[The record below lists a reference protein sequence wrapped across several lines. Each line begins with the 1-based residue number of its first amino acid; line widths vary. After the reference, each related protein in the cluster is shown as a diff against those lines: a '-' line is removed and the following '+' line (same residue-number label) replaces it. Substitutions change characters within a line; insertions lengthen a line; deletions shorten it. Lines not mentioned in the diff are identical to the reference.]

1 MNNTKKFGAFAVM
14 VAAVVICACTAAAD
28 QTWSGKV
35 EITSDVSD
43 NLYIATTAD
52 AAAYQDGYVV
62 TNWQANGYLGRND
75 HSAAYILRD
84 GIFTGLQ
91 ILRVDGRYLHFRQTG
106 GNVGFQYLMHAA
118 SANTANT
125 LPYDLVF
132 GGSAYASPLFYKGD
146 GSEFKE
152 CNMNIA
158 VMDNADINAGLLR
171 ADGTGTNY
179 IHVIALNGGLLTMS
193 NRQGGR
199 NVYYAFNGGTLQPRA
214 SDPGSYMFGENRAA
228 SGSQYD
234 IWVRIYESGGRIIQ
248 RPTGLNNASYVY
260 PAQIRK
266 PEDNVVWSIPI
277 PDGHEL
283 KTKVWDTPPSVLI
296 VDSTGAGSNAVAVA
310 DWDFDSGYVTNV
322 TVLCRG
328 ENYSACGAD
337 DASPTVTAK
346 FRLSAT
352 DNLKLCPSVPVV
364 TGPGV
369 SGDFTFSAVG
379 SGSGIAMRNATNTY
393 CGATIVDMDID
404 RRWEHT
410 EGVTTKS
417 VEYLNSLMVYTTG
430 NTRFLNT
437 TSIVIRSGAL
447 WPSGAV
453 STQFPDV
460 TRLELYGG
468 HITTKTY
475 SFPDVVVGGETWLCS
490 YNTSGYPAT
499 LTVPADGTLTVDYGA
514 VVTNDV
520 IVTPKLK
527 YGTVTFTN
535 DTKIALNVRDWS
547 KLPRGKKVPVLD
559 LSGVTTFT
567 TRDMATLLQP
577 EDGKIAW
584 GSGDD
589 AKILYARR
597 NADGMFLIFR

>member
-1 MNNTKKFGAFAVM
+1 MMNNTKKFGAFAAM
-14 VAAVVICACTAAAD
+14 VATVVMCACTAEAN

-43 NLYIATTAD
+43 HLGIATTAD
-52 AAAYQDGYVV
+52 AAVYQTGHVV
-62 TNWQANGYLGRND
+62 SNMQAHGFLGAND
-75 HSAAYILRD
+75 HSAAYILED
-84 GIFTGLQ
+84 GLFTGYQL
-91 ILRVDGRYLHFRQTG
+91 LRVDGRYLHFRQMG
-106 GNVGFQYLMHAA
+106 GIVSFQYMTHTKN
-118 SANTANT
+118 SNTANT

-132 GGSAYASPLFYKGD
+132 GGSANASFPF
-146 GSEFKE
+146 FKE
-152 CNMNIA
+152 DDKSGSAGTELKECSINLA
-158 VMDNADINAGLLR
+158 VMDDATVNAGLLR
-171 ADGTGTNY
+171 ADGAGTNY
-179 IHVIALNGGLLTMS
+179 IHVLALNGGLLTMS

-234 IWVRIYESGGRIIQ
+234 IWVRVYESGGRIIQ
-248 RPTGLNNASYVY
+248 HPTGANNASYVY

-296 VDSTGAGSNAVAVA
+296 VDSTDAGSNAVAVA

-337 DASPTVTAK
+337 DASPTVTAR

-352 DNLKLCPSVPVV
+352 DDLKLCPSVPVV

-369 SGDFTFSAVG
+369 SGDFTFSAIG
-379 SGSGIAMRNATNTY
+379 SGSGIVMRNATNTY

-447 WPSGAV
+447 
-453 STQFPDV
+453 
-460 TRLELYGG
+460 
-468 HITTKTY
+468 
-475 SFPDVVVGGETWLCS
+475 
-490 YNTSGYPAT
+490 
-499 LTVPADGTLTVDYGA
+499 
-514 VVTNDV
+514 
-520 IVTPKLK
+520 
-527 YGTVTFTN
+527 
-535 DTKIALNVRDWS
+535 
-547 KLPRGKKVPVLD
+547 
-559 LSGVTTFT
+559 
-567 TRDMATLLQP
+567 
-577 EDGKIAW
+577 
-584 GSGDD
+584 
-589 AKILYARR
+589 
-597 NADGMFLIFR
+597 